1 MEKKMLQLAALSGA
15 IAVIL
20 GAFGAHGLK
29 AVLSPESLL
38 TFDTGVKYQ
47 FYHSF
52 AMLATYIM
60 YTQSPLQ
67 SLVRAFYAFGIGILL
82 FSGSLYFLATR
93 SLHGVDI
100 GLLGLVTPIGGVF
113 FIGGWI
119 FLFFS
124 KSVSKA

>member
-60 YTQSPLQ
+60 YRQSPLQ

-100 GLLGLVTPIGGVF
+100 GLLGLITPIGGVF

-119 FLFFS
+119 ALFFS
-124 KSVSKA
+124 QSKAKA